1 MYYGFDIGGTKIEL
15 AVFDADLQ
23 RIWQKRIP
31 TPRDDYDRL
40 LRALLTLTEEADA
53 LIGGRGWVG
62 VGVPGMEN
70 TDDGTLFAANLPA
83 AMGRPLRADLC
94 RLLQREVRLSND
106 ANCFALSEAWEEAF
120 RSYPVVLGIILG
132 TGMGGGLVVN
142 GQVVDGKNGIAGEF
156 GHFRL
161 PIDALDILGETIPRV
176 KCGCGRVG
184 CVENYLSGR
193 GFEWLYAHFSRRTL
207 SAPEI
212 IAAFYAGDPQAQAHV
227 DRYLALLAVCL
238 GNLLTLV
245 DPHLVVLGG
254 GLSNFDEIYRQLPH
268 RLPGSLL
275 PVARVPR
282 IEKARYGDAGGV
294 RGAAL
299 LHLMGQTAPRQSL

>member
-31 TPRDDYDRL
+31 TPRGDYDRL

-83 AMGRPLRADLC
+83 AMGRPLRADLS

-106 ANCFALSEAWEEAF
+106 ANCFALSEAWDDAF

-161 PIDALDILGETIPRV
+161 PIDALDILGEAIPRV
-176 KCGCGRVG
+176 KCGCGCVG

>member
-15 AVFDADLQ
+15 AVFDAGLQ

-31 TPRDDYDRL
+31 TPRDDYEHL
-40 LRALLTLTEEADA
+40 LNDLMALTREADA
-53 LIGGRGWVG
+53 LSGCQGTVG

-70 TDDGTLFAANLPA
+70 ADDGTLFAANLPA
-83 AMGRPLRADLC
+83 AMGRPLRADLS
-94 RLLQREVRLSND
+94 RRLQRDVRLSND
-106 ANCFALSEAWEEAF
+106 ANCFALSEAWDNEF
-120 RSYPVVLGIILG
+120 RAYPVVLGIILG

-142 GQVVDGKNGIAGEF
+142 GRVVDGKNGVAGEL

-161 PIDALDILGETIPRV
+161 PVDALDILGASIPRV
-176 KCGCGRVG
+176 PCGCGRAG

-193 GFEWLYAHFSRRTL
+193 GFEWLYAHFYHRTL

-212 IAAFYAGDPQAQAHV
+212 IRAFYAGDPQARAHV

-238 GNLLTLV
+238 GNLLTLI
-245 DPHLVVLGG
+245 DPHLVVFGG
-254 GLSNFDEIYRQLPH
+254 GLSNFDEIYRQLPQ
-268 RLPGSLL
+268 RLPDSVL
-275 PVARVPR
+275 PVACVPR
-282 IEKARYGDAGGV
+282 IEKARHGDAGGV

-299 LHLMGQTAPRQSL
+299 LHLMSPSRPS

>member
-1 MYYGFDIGGTKIEL
+1 MYYGFDIGGTKTEL
-15 AVFDADLQ
+15 AVFDAGLR
-23 RIWQKRIP
+23 RIWQKRIA

-40 LRALLTLTEEADA
+40 LQALRNLTQEADA
-53 LIGGRGWVG
+53 LIGGRGSVG

-70 TDDGTLFAANLPA
+70 ADDGTLFAANLPA
-83 AMGRPLRADLC
+83 AMGRTLRADLS
-94 RLLQREVRLSND
+94 RLLARDVRLSND
-106 ANCFALSEAWEEAF
+106 ANCFALSEAWDDEF
-120 RSYPVVLGIILG
+120 RVYPVVLGIILG

-142 GQVVDGKNGIAGEF
+142 GQVVDGKNGVTGEL
-156 GHFRL
+156 GHIRL
-161 PIDALDILGETIPRV
+161 PVDALDILGESIPRV
-176 KCGCGRVG
+176 TCGCGRRG

-193 GFEWLYAHFSRRTL
+193 GFEWLYTHFYHCTL

-212 IAAFYAGDPQAQAHV
+212 IAAFYAGEPQARQHV
-227 DRYLALLAVCL
+227 ERYLALLAVCL

-245 DPHLVVLGG
+245 DPHLIVFGG
-254 GLSNFDEIYRQLPH
+254 GLSNFDEIYRQLPQ

-282 IEKARYGDAGGV
+282 IEKARHGDAGGV

-299 LHLMGQTAPRQSL
+299 LHLINQPQPPGF

>member
-15 AVFDADLQ
+15 AVFDAGLQ

-31 TPRDDYDRL
+31 TPRDDYEHL
-40 LRALLTLTEEADA
+40 LNDLMALTREADA
-53 LIGGRGWVG
+53 RSGCQGTVG

-70 TDDGTLFAANLPA
+70 ADDGTLFAANLPA
-83 AMGRPLRADLC
+83 AMGRPLRADLS
-94 RLLQREVRLSND
+94 RRLQRDVRLSND
-106 ANCFALSEAWEEAF
+106 ANCFALSEAWDNEF
-120 RSYPVVLGIILG
+120 RAYPVVLGIILG

-142 GQVVDGKNGIAGEF
+142 GRVVDGKNGVAGEL

-161 PIDALDILGETIPRV
+161 PVDALDILGASIPRV
-176 KCGCGRVG
+176 PCGCGRAG

-193 GFEWLYAHFSRRTL
+193 GFEWLYAHFHHRML

-212 IAAFYAGDPQAQAHV
+212 IRAFYAGDPQARAHV

-238 GNLLTLV
+238 GNLLTLI
-245 DPHLVVLGG
+245 DPHLVVFGG
-254 GLSNFDEIYRQLPH
+254 GLSNFDEIYRQLPQ
-268 RLPGSLL
+268 RLPDSVL

-282 IEKARYGDAGGV
+282 IEKARHGDAGGV

-299 LHLMGQTAPRQSL
+299 LHLMSPSLPS

>member
-15 AVFDADLQ
+15 AVFDVDLQ

-40 LRALLTLTEEADA
+40 LRTLLALTEEADA
-53 LIGGRGWVG
+53 LVGGRGLVG

-70 TDDGTLFAANLPA
+70 ADDGTLFAANLPA
-83 AMGRPLRADLC
+83 AMGRPLRADLS

-106 ANCFALSEAWEEAF
+106 ANCFALSEAWDEGF

-161 PIDALDILGETIPRV
+161 PVDALDILGETIPRV

-193 GFEWLYAHFSRRTL
+193 GFEWLYAHFSQRTL

-212 IAAFYAGDPQAQAHV
+212 IAAFYAGDPEAQAHV

-254 GLSNFDEIYRQLPH
+254 GLSNFDEIYRQLPQ

-299 LHLMGQTAPRQSL
+299 LHLMGQPAPRQSL

>member
-15 AVFDADLQ
+15 AVFDAGLQ

-31 TPRDDYDRL
+31 TPRDDYEGL
-40 LRALLTLTEEADA
+40 LNGLLALTREADA
-53 LIGGRGWVG
+53 LSGCQGTVG

-70 TDDGTLFAANLPA
+70 ADDGTLFAANLPA
-83 AMGRPLRADLC
+83 AMGRPLRADLSQ
-94 RLLQREVRLSND
+94 RLQRDVRLSND
-106 ANCFALSEAWEEAF
+106 ANCFALSEAWDNEF
-120 RSYPVVLGIILG
+120 RAYPVVLGIILG

-142 GQVVDGKNGIAGEF
+142 GRVVDGKNGVAGEL

-161 PIDALDILGETIPRV
+161 PVDALDILGESIPRV
-176 KCGCGRVG
+176 PCGCGRTG

-193 GFEWLYAHFSRRTL
+193 GFEWLYAHFYHRTL
-207 SAPEI
+207 SAPDI
-212 IAAFYAGDPQAQAHV
+212 IRAFYAGDPQARAHV

-238 GNLLTLV
+238 GNLLTLI
-245 DPHLVVLGG
+245 DPHLVVFGG
-254 GLSNFDEIYRQLPH
+254 GLSNFDEIYRQLPQ
-268 RLPGSLL
+268 RLPDSLL

-282 IEKARYGDAGGV
+282 IEKARHGDAGGV

-299 LHLMGQTAPRQSL
+299 LHLMSPSLSS

>member
-15 AVFDADLQ
+15 AVFDAGLQ

-31 TPRDDYDRL
+31 TPRDDYEGL
-40 LRALLTLTEEADA
+40 LNGLLALTREADA
-53 LIGGRGWVG
+53 LSGCQGTVG

-70 TDDGTLFAANLPA
+70 ADDGTLFAANLPA
-83 AMGRPLRADLC
+83 AMGRPLRADLSQ
-94 RLLQREVRLSND
+94 RLQRDVRLSND
-106 ANCFALSEAWEEAF
+106 ANCFALSEAWDNEF
-120 RSYPVVLGIILG
+120 RAYPVVLGIILG

-142 GQVVDGKNGIAGEF
+142 GRVVDGKNGVAGEL

-161 PIDALDILGETIPRV
+161 PVDALDILGESIPRV
-176 KCGCGRVG
+176 PCGCGRTG

-193 GFEWLYAHFSRRTL
+193 GFEWLYAHFYHRTL

-212 IAAFYAGDPQAQAHV
+212 IRAFYAGDSQAQTHV

-238 GNLLTLV
+238 GNLLTLI
-245 DPHLVVLGG
+245 DPHLVVFGG
-254 GLSNFDEIYRQLPH
+254 GLSNFDEIYRQLPQ
-268 RLPGSLL
+268 RLPDSLL

-282 IEKARYGDAGGV
+282 IEKARHGDAGGV

-299 LHLMGQTAPRQSL
+299 LHLMSPSLSS

>member
-15 AVFDADLQ
+15 AVFDAGLQ

-31 TPRDDYDRL
+31 TPRDDYEGL
-40 LRALLTLTEEADA
+40 LNGLLALTREADA
-53 LIGGRGWVG
+53 LSGCQGTVG

-70 TDDGTLFAANLPA
+70 AGDGTLFAANLPA
-83 AMGRPLRADLC
+83 AMGRPLRADLSQ
-94 RLLQREVRLSND
+94 RLQRDVRLSND
-106 ANCFALSEAWEEAF
+106 ANCFALSEAWDNEF
-120 RSYPVVLGIILG
+120 RAYPVVLGIILG

-142 GQVVDGKNGIAGEF
+142 GRVVDGKNGVAGEL

-161 PIDALDILGETIPRV
+161 PVDALDILGESIPRV
-176 KCGCGRVG
+176 PCGCGRTG

-193 GFEWLYAHFSRRTL
+193 GFEWLYAHFYHRTL

-212 IAAFYAGDPQAQAHV
+212 IRVFYAGDSQAQAHV

-238 GNLLTLV
+238 GNLLTLI
-245 DPHLVVLGG
+245 DPHLVVFGG
-254 GLSNFDEIYRQLPH
+254 GLSNFDEIYRQLPQ
-268 RLPGSLL
+268 RLPDSLL

-282 IEKARYGDAGGV
+282 LEKARHGDAGGV

-299 LHLMGQTAPRQSL
+299 LHLMSPSLSS

>member
-15 AVFDADLQ
+15 AVFDAGLQ

-31 TPRDDYDRL
+31 TPRDDYEHL
-40 LRALLTLTEEADA
+40 LRVLLNLTQEADA
-53 LIGGRGWVG
+53 QIGGRGLVG

-70 TDDGTLFAANLPA
+70 ADNGTLFAANLPA
-83 AMGRPLRADLC
+83 AMGKPLRADLS

-106 ANCFALSEAWEEAF
+106 ANCFALSEAWDDEF
-120 RSYPVVLGIILG
+120 RAYPVVLGIILG

-142 GQVVDGKNGIAGEF
+142 GQVVEGKNGIAGEF

-161 PIDALDILGETIPRV
+161 PVDALDILGESIPRV
-176 KCGCGRVG
+176 KCGCGRTG

-193 GFEWLYAHFSRRTL
+193 GFEWLYAHFYSHPL
-207 SAPEI
+207 SAPDI
-212 IAAFYAGDPQAQAHV
+212 ITAFYAGEPRAQAHV

-245 DPHLVVLGG
+245 DPHLVVFGG
-254 GLSNFDEIYRQLPH
+254 GLSNVDEIYRQLPR
-268 RLPGSLL
+268 RLPESLL
-275 PVARVPR
+275 SVARVPR
-282 IEKARYGDAGGV
+282 IEKARHGDAGGV

-299 LHLMGQTAPRQSL
+299 LHLMSQPISP